1 MAKSKQE
8 TETIQE
14 TLNLLQELML
24 DPTRVTIWF
33 EILRRPNI
41 TAKELMKV
49 IKIKKTA
56 MYYHLDKL
64 KRNAVISAET
74 MKGQKHYK
82 VIKNFFEL
90 YERSGEELKGMK
102 KEFNLFSLLII
113 NSLVQREINRLI
125 NSSEEEVKKRKYPI
139 SHFGMWF
146 CSREKLKLI
155 KEDYKKLF
163 HKIKTIDEDEDKDSI
178 VDAKITYYWGLVDFE

>member
-1 MAKSKQE
+1 MAEGKQE

-33 EILRRPNI
+33 EILRRPSI

-64 KRNAVISAET
+64 ERNVVISAET
-74 MKGQKHYK
+74 IKGQKHYK
-82 VIKNFFEL
+82 IIKNFFEF
-90 YERSGEELKGMK
+90 YERSGEELRGMK
-102 KEFNLFSLLII
+102 KEFNLFSLLIV

-139 SHFGMWF
+139 SYVGMWF
-146 CSREKLKLI
+146 CSREKLKLV

-163 HKIKTIDEDEDKDSI
+163 HKMKTIDEDEDKDSI

>member
-1 MAKSKQE
+1 MVKSKQE
-8 TETIQE
+8 TEAIQE
-14 TLNLLQELML
+14 TLDLLQELML

-33 EILRRPNI
+33 EILRRPSI

-64 KRNAVISAET
+64 ERNAVISAET

-82 VIKNFFEL
+82 IIKNFFEL
-90 YERSGEELKGMK
+90 YERSGKELKGMK
-102 KEFNLFSLLII
+102 KEFNLFSLLIV
-113 NSLVQREINRLI
+113 NSLVQREINKLI

-139 SHFGMWF
+139 SYVGMWF
-146 CSREKLKLI
+146 CSREKLELI

-178 VDAKITYYWGLVDFE
+178 VDAEITYYWGLVDFE